1 VGIGR
6 GDMNKTPISSA
17 EDNADTFNP
26 GGLFA
31 RKKGL
36 RRYIGPKRIILLV
49 IFAITVGFAWHLY
62 HQGILTPD
70 MLTEWISAYPLAS
83 ITAFTLL
90 YAFSVVAALP
100 TLPFNLAAGI
110 FWGPVLGG
118 IVATAGSGLGAVGAF
133 FAARILFG
141 QPLARKFDHR
151 IVSWLQRE
159 FDEKGWRFIAFVRIN
174 PVFPTGPINYIF
186 GLTSVRATTYIWAT
200 VLFLFPP
207 SLAFAILG
215 HEIGAFVIEGE
226 SANLVHGVIA
236 VSAAVTILV
245 AMKFAGKYLSYR
257 RKSQL

>member
-1 VGIGR
+1 M
-6 GDMNKTPISSA
+6 DKTHISST
-17 EDNADTFNP
+17 EDNASL

-49 IFAITVGFAWHLY
+49 ILAITVGFAWHLY
-62 HQGILTPD
+62 HQGILKPE
-70 MLTEWISAYPLAS
+70 MLTEWISAYPFAS
-83 ITAFTLL
+83 VAAFTLL
-90 YAFSVVAALP
+90 YVFSVVAALP

-118 IVATAGSGLGAVGAF
+118 VIATAGSSLGAVVAF

-141 QPLARKFDHR
+141 QPLASKFDHR

-159 FDEKGWRFIAFVRIN
+159 FDEKGWRFIAFVRSN
-174 PVFPTGPINYIF
+174 PIFPTGLLNYIF
-186 GLTSVRATTYIWAT
+186 GLTSVRTMTYIWAT

-215 HEIGAFVIEGE
+215 HEMGTFVVEGE
-226 SANLVHGVIA
+226 NANLVRGAIA
-236 VSAAVTILV
+236 VSAAITILV
-245 AMKFAGKYLSYR
+245 ALKFAGKYLNHR
-257 RKSQL
+257 REI